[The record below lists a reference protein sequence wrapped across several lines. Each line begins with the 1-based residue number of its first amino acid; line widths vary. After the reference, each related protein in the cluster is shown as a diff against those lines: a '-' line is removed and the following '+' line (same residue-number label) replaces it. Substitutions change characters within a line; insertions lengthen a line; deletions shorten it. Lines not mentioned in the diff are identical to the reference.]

1 LRAGAPLS
9 PIKLYGRGLSSSGC
23 ITSTESLLITLQSH
37 LEVRTFINNSIA
49 TVPADEPITR
59 ESRRPFLSI
68 SPQTLASLSAYHSA
82 LTSRPALPLSLVLRR
97 IRSFLS
103 AKERGEWVV
112 GDTTFARHLSLRES
126 VAEFEERRAYA
137 KGKWV
142 DRSGGATEEGGYT
155 PGPLPIL
162 ASACPGWVCY
172 AEKAQG
178 DLLPLMS
185 SVRSSQGVS
194 GALVKQY
201 WGGKAGLR

>member
-1 LRAGAPLS
+1 MQAVVTKHGAD
-9 PIKLYGRGLSSSGC
+9 KSSGC

-37 LEVRTFINNSIA
+37 LEVLTYIESISSPSIDEA
-49 TVPADEPITR
+49 TPPETR
-59 ESRRPFLSI
+59 RSFLSI

-82 LTSRPALPLSLVLRR
+82 LTSRPPLPLGLLLRR
-97 IRSFLS
+97 IRHFLS
-103 AKERGEWVV
+103 AKERGSWTV

-126 VAEFEERRAYA
+126 VEEFEERRAYA

-142 DRSGGATEEGGYT
+142 DRTGGQGGYA
-155 PGPLPIL
+155 PGPLPVL

-185 SVRSSQGVS
+185 SVRSSQGVA

-201 WGGKAGLR
+201 WGGKAGLQ